1 MSREGFVILKVKIE
15 EEALINDTYQA
26 TKKSKMNDLKVVGMY
41 DIRLLTP
48 RKLREGPHLIPH
60 RRHNEV
66 PHLKLHRE

>member
-41 DIRLLTP
+41 DMFYRVFDGKFLL
-48 RKLREGPHLIPH
+48 L
-60 RRHNEV
+60 
-66 PHLKLHRE
+66 